1 LALTENH
8 ATDHAQRTFG
18 EPLKQEVIPAA
29 QLAAYSALSLPLAMA
44 ALPIYVHVPK
54 LYVGFGLSLAWI
66 GGALLALR
74 ALDAVIDPLLGKWS
88 DAMGSRKRF
97 IAWALPFLLAGV
109 FITFTPHT
117 LPFGAETSLLLGLAL
132 TYFGFSAITIAYHAW
147 GAQWTQAIHE
157 RTRITTWREGV
168 GLIGVL
174 IAAAVPVILTG
185 QQGEARGYARFAL
198 IVIACALIGAFI
210 TLAGTNTNDNFQ
222 RFAAKKVTFAPQV
235 WRDHRFQRL
244 LAAYALNGIAAA
256 IPATLFLFFIADVVK
271 ANEWQA
277 QFLVMYFISGALAA
291 PAWLA
296 LSKRV
301 GKRQAWGI
309 SMIVAILTFCWA
321 AFLGPGDRAAFMA
334 ICILSGIALGAD
346 LTLPPSML
354 ADTIAAN
361 QADEAAGAYFGVWT
375 MVTKLNLALAAGVA
389 LPALAWMGYVPDA
402 VNAKTGALTFAYCVL
417 PCVLKALALV
427 ALKFVK
433 DESYVEQTV

>member
-1 LALTENH
+1 
-8 ATDHAQRTFG
+8 
-18 EPLKQEVIPAA
+18 LKQERIPSA

-54 LYVGFGLSLAWI
+54 LYVGLGLTLAWI

-88 DAMGSRKRF
+88 DAMVSRKRF
-97 IAWALPFLLAGV
+97 ILMALPFLLLGV
-109 FITFTPHT
+109 FITFAPQQM
-117 LPFGAETSLLLGLAL
+117 PFSASTSLLIGLAL

-147 GAQWTQAIHE
+147 GAQWTRSIHE
-157 RTRITTWREGV
+157 RTRITTWREGI

-174 IAAAVPVILTG
+174 VAAALPVILTQ
-185 QQGEARGYARFAL
+185 QQGEARGYAQFAL
-198 IVIACALIGAFI
+198 VVILCVVIGALI
-210 TLAGTNTNDNFQ
+210 TLVGTKTHENFLEN
-222 RFAAKKVTFAPQV
+222 ASKKADFAPQV
-235 WRDHRFQRL
+235 WKDNRFQRL

-256 IPATLFLFFIADVVK
+256 IPATLFLFFIDDVVK
-271 ANEWQA
+271 ANDWQA

-301 GKRQAWGI
+301 GKRRAWGI
-309 SMIVAILTFCWA
+309 SMVVAIVTFCWA
-321 AFLGPGDRAAFMA
+321 ALLGNGDRAAFMA

-361 QADEAAGAYFGVWT
+361 RADEAAGAYFGLWT
-375 MVTKLNLALAAGVA
+375 MVTKLNLALAAGLA
-389 LPALAWMGYVPDA
+389 LPALAWMGYVPNA
-402 VNAKTGALTFAYCVL
+402 VNAKTGALTIAYCVL
-417 PCVLKALALV
+417 PCLLKALALL

-433 DESYVEQTV
+433 DESNVEQTT

>member
-1 LALTENH
+1 MRPAL
-8 ATDHAQRTFG
+8 
-18 EPLKQEVIPAA
+18 PAA

-54 LYVGFGLSLAWI
+54 LYVGFGLTLAWI
-66 GGALLALR
+66 GGTLLALR
-74 ALDAVIDPLLGKWS
+74 ALDAVIDPLLGEWS

-97 IAWALPFLLAGV
+97 IALALPLLILGV
-109 FITFTPHT
+109 FITFTPRAM
-117 LPFGAETSLLLGLAL
+117 PFGAAASLMLGLAL
-132 TYFGFSAITIAYHAW
+132 TYLGFSAITIAYHAW
-147 GAQWTQAIHE
+147 GAQWSDAVHE

-168 GLIGVL
+168 GLLGVL
-174 IAAAVPVILTG
+174 IAAALPVVLT
-185 QQGEARGYARFAL
+185 QKSSEKEGYAQFAL
-198 IVIACALIGAFI
+198 IVIGCLIVGALI
-210 TLAGTNTNDNFQ
+210 TLSRTKTGGILEHISS
-222 RFAAKKVTFAPQV
+222 KKAPIAPQV
-235 WRDHRFQRL
+235 WRDNRFRRL
-244 LAAYALNGIAAA
+244 LAAYTLNGIAAA

-277 QFLVMYFISGALAA
+277 QFLIAYFISGALAA

-296 LSKRV
+296 FSKRV
-301 GKRQAWGI
+301 GKRRAWGV
-309 SMIVAILTFCWA
+309 SMGVAIATFCWA

-334 ICILSGIALGAD
+334 ICVLSGIALGAD

-361 QADEAAGAYFGVWT
+361 HADEAAGAYFGVWT

-389 LPALAWMGYVPDA
+389 LPALAWMGYVPDQ
-402 VNAKTGALTFAYCVL
+402 VNAKTNALTIAYCVL

-433 DESYVEQTV
+433 DESHVEKTL

>member
-1 LALTENH
+1 
-8 ATDHAQRTFG
+8 
-18 EPLKQEVIPAA
+18 LKQAAIPTT

-54 LYVGFGLSLAWI
+54 LYVGFGLTLTWI

-97 IAWALPFLLAGV
+97 IALALPLLLAGLFVTFTPTALPFTAGV
-109 FITFTPHT
+109 SF
-117 LPFGAETSLLLGLAL
+117 LLGLAL
-132 TYFGFSAITIAYHAW
+132 TYLGFSAITIAYHAW
-147 GAQWTQAIHE
+147 GAQWSEAIHE
-157 RTRITTWREGV
+157 RTRITTWREGI

-174 IAAAVPVILTG
+174 LAAALPVVLTQKLG
-185 QQGEARGYARFAL
+185 DANGYARFAL
-198 IVIACALIGAFI
+198 IVIACVLVGAAI
-210 TLAGTNTNDNFQ
+210 TLAG
-222 RFAAKKVTFAPQV
+222 AKTKQSQAQISAKTLQTAPQV
-235 WRDHRFQRL
+235 WRDNRFQRL

-256 IPATLFLFFIADVVK
+256 IPATLFLFFIDDVVK

-301 GKRQAWGI
+301 GKRRAWGL

-321 AFLGPGDRAAFMA
+321 AFLGNGDRAAFMA

-361 QADEAAGAYFGVWT
+361 DADHAAGAYFGVWT

-389 LPALAWMGYVPDA
+389 LPALAWMGYVPNA
-402 VNAKTGALTFAYCVL
+402 VNAKTSALTVAYCVL

-433 DESYVEQTV
+433 DESYVEKAL